1 MGLFKFREKAE
12 LQMHA
17 ERFGVGL
24 LQINDELRQWPT
36 SQPTVR
42 GLCIAISNEML
53 KMYAIADKL
62 SSSDK
67 LTISLSYNGQ
77 MILYSS
83 FLKEIEIFK
92 RMLVNNYGIQL
103 F

>member
-17 ERFGVGL
+17 ERVGVGL

-42 GLCIAISNEML
+42 
-53 KMYAIADKL
+53 
-62 SSSDK
+62 
-67 LTISLSYNGQ
+67 
-77 MILYSS
+77 
-83 FLKEIEIFK
+83 
-92 RMLVNNYGIQL
+92 
-103 F
+103 

>member
-1 MGLFKFREKAE
+1 MGFFNFREKAE

-17 ERFGVGL
+17 ERVGVGL
-24 LQINDELRQWPT
+24 LQINDELRRWPA

-62 SSSDK
+62 SSNDK
-67 LTISLSYNGQ
+67 YSITLSYNGQ

-83 FLKEIEIFK
+83 FVKEIENF
-92 RMLVNNYGIQL
+92 RQMLQNHYGIQL